1 MAELDS
7 DDEYGPVMPASSRGP
22 PMLQRSHIGRL
33 GRSQDEVKQKLP
45 KIVAMTNNWS
55 GDK

>member
-33 GRSQDEVKQKLP
+33 GRSQDEVKQILP